1 MRKYLISLFLL
12 GLTTAGWSNVP
23 YSQTTYNTAKG
34 TATTVL
40 AGDLLIYQS
49 TTASPGSPVA
59 QLLGTG
65 KGVLA
70 LGGATITSGTLLV
83 RSTSSSSNFD
93 LVAVFETPNG
103 DVTNSINGV
112 GSMLIGAAANSLY
125 SNSGENLVI
134 ADNSDGIIRLNRAN
148 TSRTARIAFWT
159 STTENWRMGET
170 TGGNSDWELQNQGSS
185 PAAAIHVALSSSF
198 VGMGTST
205 PQAALQLSRNG
216 PGTVLGQVSHS
227 LLALTDTQGL
237 VGNLTQIDF
246 GYGGALTYAPA
257 AIAGLVNSQ
266 SANTSSHLVFA
277 TRLLTTDSPPLE
289 RMRITDSG
297 LVGVGT
303 TTPTYMLDVA
313 GANGAVKVA
322 RFQSAANSGYTQVL
336 IQTPSGAA
344 TTDAELLFMSPDGT
358 AVGDIFN
365 FGGDMYID
373 GTSIHLR
380 GGSGATSV
388 DAFASTFTVKS
399 SGSVG
404 IGTASPGSLL
414 DVNGAATIRGQE
426 TVTGSS
432 VTIAPATGVATLSV
446 KSADNSAIVQ
456 TDGGSAGDA
465 SEYLI
470 KSAGTG
476 RFYVGANVN
485 SNRGGTLLEIGA
497 FGQNPSITAQNGGII
512 GVGINIPASRNPQA
526 NLDVEGNAQFGTGAT
541 KSTFTTVGSLNLAL
555 SARETITS
563 SGYTT
568 LGKIS
573 ESHLVLGD
581 VSGIIGYTTQI
592 GLGYYVPSN
601 TYVPASI
608 AAITHSQSAQ
618 TTQDLVFATRILTTD
633 SAPLERMR
641 IMDSGSVG
649 IGTSSPMTLLD
660 VNGSAQFGSNAA
672 KSTFTAT
679 GNLLVPGQITAGSGI
694 QGSSGTFSGQVQAS
708 SFNIVG
714 TAYLVNGVT
723 VIDGSR
729 NVISG
734 SSITTSGGFFGN
746 GSGITGVTAGSVS
759 AANVSAGTF
768 ATGVLLPAGSLTNGP
783 VASSILPST
792 VAYTSVSNTFSAA
805 AGNSF
810 TYGVSA
816 GSESVSNTVFIGGPS
831 NPSGTLVVR
840 STASTNT
847 DKVLVVQAPGGA
859 PTFAVTGIGNT
870 LIGEDAIGLYGSNGE
885 GIVLSVNTDAILR
898 MNRKTVNRNGSVDF
912 YTGNSFDW
920 RFGNTSVDS
929 EMLLVN
935 EFTGTN
941 ILKFGHT
948 VDTVTIAGS
957 VTIAPAT
964 GIATLTVKS
973 ADNSAIFQ
981 TDGGTS
987 GDTSEVITKSAG
999 TARFYSG
1006 INVNSN
1012 TAGARYVIG
1021 RSAVD
1026 PSIVLDASRNVGISM
1041 DESKTPQAS
1050 LDVNGNAQ
1058 FGTGATKSTFTATGN
1073 LLVPGSVGI
1082 GTSSPAQKLHVAGG
1096 NVGLYLENT
1105 NGQSGFTQLFLAD
1118 VNGSNNG
1125 AEIYYQ
1131 GSGQGLNGNANSL
1144 VLETFTST
1152 GSVAIRTNSADRIV
1166 VNGTGQV
1173 LIDTNSIHSSINNF
1187 SGNPYVFL
1195 DQNGDSNSG
1204 LVLSEY
1210 SADANGAEVDIYKTR
1225 GAASTPNVSL
1235 INGDTVGLTAWLG
1248 SNGSAYKNG
1257 ARLTVSVEGNPTA
1270 SAVPMKFTFRT
1281 VDNGGASHDSI
1292 ITSSGDFIAARN
1304 LQVVGPSL
1312 TVGVSSFVVV
1322 GGQSV
1327 SMVGQLIVKSSST
1340 AERDGDILQQWQDD
1354 GGNTFGWL
1362 NRAGGR
1368 GTGFVSNQTYA
1379 PLSGDITGSALGWPQ
1394 FFPIGSASI
1403 NTHFLAGQTGNVSNG
1418 GRFACAKNRAALG
1431 GGMSAATSINTGDTI
1446 CDFEGWP
1453 ADGAQYDRT
1462 TRMRFSNEVGTT
1474 LGGGGVVSFWTAANG
1489 DGNVTERMRVNSTGL
1504 VGINTTA
1511 PDSQLHVVGPSS
1523 LTVPGER
1530 ITSSNNTL
1538 SVTHANTNYRSALGF
1553 HGGTGVPFLALHAEH
1568 SQVSANT
1575 FANDGTASFG
1585 FAMYHD
1591 QGGGAPCIVH
1601 AWNGTSTA
1609 SADFSGTVNTLK
1621 VCQDGGLKVNGST
1634 LTVTSGGIVSAP
1646 SQPGITLY
1654 FSGAATQNL
1663 KTASTTP
1670 VYWGTADAQQNIK
1683 WSVTADSSTVT
1694 IPTGAGGVYHISA
1707 SFRFPAST
1715 ATFDFLRISV
1725 NGTVQLNCLGSGSA
1739 TLETDISCA
1748 NRRITLAAGD
1758 TIQANMF
1765 QNSGVDMSVCAQQ
1778 GTCYMSI
1785 QKGL

>member
-23 YSQTTYNTAKG
+23 YSQTTYNTSKG

-40 AGDLLIYQS
+40 AGDLLVYQS

-93 LVAVFETPNG
+93 LVAVFEDPNG

-112 GSMLIGAAANSLY
+112 GSMLIGGAANSLY
-125 SNSGENLVI
+125 NNGGENLVI

-148 TSRTARIAFWT
+148 TNRTARVAFWT
-159 STTENWRMGET
+159 STTENWRMGEV

-297 LVGVGT
+297 LVGVATSSPQT
-303 TTPTYMLDVA
+303 TLDV
-313 GANGAVKVA
+313 NGS
-322 RFQSAANSGYTQVL
+322 FQS
-336 IQTPSGAA
+336 
-344 TTDAELLFMSPDGT
+344 
-358 AVGDIFN
+358 
-365 FGGDMYID
+365 
-373 GTSIHLR
+373 
-380 GGSGATSV
+380 GSGATKSTFSASGFLALDKAAVLTTGGATPANGTLIVQSTSSTNGAIALDLRTSGGTREFSITSIGTTYIGERAFADKDFAGSGENVLIADNSDGILRLNRNTNARNAFITLWTNTTRDWVIGENPVSTESDFSIFNNNTGGRPLTLLKASNNVGIFNTNPQATLDVTGTGSFSSVLNVGGPSNPSGTLVVRSTASTNTDKVFVVQAPGGTPTFAVTGIGNTLIGEDAIGLYGGNGEGIVLSVNTDAILRMNRKTVNRNGSV
-388 DAFASTFTVKS
+388 DFYTGNSFDWRFGNTSVDSEMLLVNEFT
-399 SGSVG
+399 
-404 IGTASPGSLL
+404 GTNILKFGHTV
-414 DVNGAATIRGQE
+414 D
-426 TVTGSS
+426 TVTIAGS
-432 VTIAPATGVATLSV
+432 VTITPATGIATLSV
-446 KSADNSAIVQ
+446 KSADNAAVVE
-456 TDGGSAGDA
+456 TRGG
-465 SEYLI
+465 
-470 KSAGTG
+470 GTG
-476 RFYVGANVN
+476 DTSKHDYYSGGVLRFSEGTNVSANTSATKYEITQGASFNRVITIN
-485 SNRGGTLLEIGA
+485 SANNNNLGI
-497 FGQNPSITAQNGGII
+497 QNF
-512 GVGINIPASRNPQA
+512 NPQTT
-526 NLDVEGNAQFGTGAT
+526 LDVGGDAQFGTGAT
-541 KSTFTTVGSLNLAL
+541 
-555 SARETITS
+555 
-563 SGYTT
+563 
-568 LGKIS
+568 
-573 ESHLVLGD
+573 
-581 VSGIIGYTTQI
+581 
-592 GLGYYVPSN
+592 
-601 TYVPASI
+601 
-608 AAITHSQSAQ
+608 
-618 TTQDLVFATRILTTD
+618 
-633 SAPLERMR
+633 
-641 IMDSGSVG
+641 
-649 IGTSSPMTLLD
+649 
-660 VNGSAQFGSNAA
+660 

-768 ATGVLLPAGSLTNGP
+768 ASGVLLPAGSLTNGP

-810 TYGVSA
+810 TYGVSV
-816 GSESVSNTVFIGGPS
+816 GS
-831 NPSGTLVVR
+831 L
-840 STASTNT
+840 
-847 DKVLVVQAPGGA
+847 
-859 PTFAVTGIGNT
+859 
-870 LIGEDAIGLYGSNGE
+870 
-885 GIVLSVNTDAILR
+885 
-898 MNRKTVNRNGSVDF
+898 
-912 YTGNSFDW
+912 
-920 RFGNTSVDS
+920 
-929 EMLLVN
+929 
-935 EFTGTN
+935 
-941 ILKFGHT
+941 
-948 VDTVTIAGS
+948 TIPN
-957 VTIAPAT
+957 V
-964 GIATLTVKS
+964 
-973 ADNSAIFQ
+973 
-981 TDGGTS
+981 
-987 GDTSEVITKSAG
+987 VITS
-999 TARFYSG
+999 TR
-1006 INVNSN
+1006 V
-1012 TAGARYVIG
+1012 V
-1021 RSAVD
+1021 
-1026 PSIVLDASRNVGISM
+1026 
-1041 DESKTPQAS
+1041 
-1050 LDVNGNAQ
+1050 
-1058 FGTGATKSTFTATGN
+1058 FGDNIF
-1073 LLVPGSVGI
+1073 LGI
-1082 GTSSPAQKLHVAGG
+1082 GTPTPNQKLDVEGG
-1096 NVGLYLENT
+1096 NAGIYIGNT
-1105 NGQSGFTQLFLAD
+1105 NGQAGFSQLFLAD

-1152 GSVAIRTNSADRIV
+1152 GSVTIRTNSADRIV

-1173 LIDTNSIHSSINNF
+1173 LIDTNSIDSSINNF

-1210 SADANGAEVDIYKTR
+1210 SADANGSEVDVYKTR

-1281 VDNGGASHDSI
+1281 VDNSGASHNSI
-1292 ITSSGDFIAARN
+1292 ITSSGDFIAAGN

-1368 GTGFVSNQTYA
+1368 GTGFVSNQGYA
-1379 PLSGDITGSALGWPQ
+1379 PLSVDITGSSLGWPQ

-1418 GRFACAKNRAALG
+1418 GRFACAKNRAGLG
-1431 GGMSAATSINTGDTI
+1431 GGMSAASGISVGDTI

-1523 LTVPGER
+1523 LTVPGAR
-1530 ITSSNNTL
+1530 ITSSDNTL

-1568 SQVSANT
+1568 SLVSANT
-1575 FANDGTASFG
+1575 FANDGTTSFG

-1694 IPTGAGGVYHISA
+1694 IPTGAGGLYHISA

-1739 TLETDISCA
+1739 TVETDISCA